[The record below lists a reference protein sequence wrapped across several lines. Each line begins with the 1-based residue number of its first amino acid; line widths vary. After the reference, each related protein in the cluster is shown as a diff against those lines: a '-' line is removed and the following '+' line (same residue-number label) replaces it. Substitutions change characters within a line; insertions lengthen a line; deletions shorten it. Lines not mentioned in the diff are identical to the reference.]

1 MHLLLFCTMTNKC
14 TIISQITTFLHAS
27 TLSCH
32 SQGASTA
39 YLAKLRKHFKYSC
52 WQYNVKHLNSK
63 LYYQQL
69 HLKYLC
75 NWARYWLQ
83 APWGWHDIVETCKSV
98 IICEIIVHLSVIVQ
112 KKSILLALLLS
123 WSPLGYYLW
132 LLQWGDVWGTERSE
146 RRGGFSPRNRYARHC
161 NAGPN
166 TDNLRVSSQ
175 EETDRTKPLSLH
187 GDSVFARVSPR
198 KTLAYLGNKLR
209 GSQHQILFSRKTS
222 TITSE
227 IMSLLTK
234 IIPYDRAKLGHT

>member
-1 MHLLLFCTMTNKC
+1 
-14 TIISQITTFLHAS
+14 
-27 TLSCH
+27 
-32 SQGASTA
+32 
-39 YLAKLRKHFKYSC
+39 
-52 WQYNVKHLNSK
+52 VKQLDSK
-63 LYYQQL
+63 LCYQQL

-75 NWARYWLQ
+75 NLARYWLQ
-83 APWGWHDIVETCKSV
+83 ASWGWYDSVETCRSV
-98 IICEIIVHLSVIVQ
+98 IICEIIVHLLVIVQ
-112 KKSILLALLLS
+112 KNLTFLALLLN

-132 LLQWGDVWGTERSE
+132 LLQWGDVWGTESSE

-161 NAGPN
+161 NAVLN
-166 TDNLRVSSQ
+166 TDNLRVSSR

-187 GDSVFARVSPR
+187 GDAVCARVSPR

-209 GSQHQILFSRKTS
+209 GSQHQILFLWKTS

>member
-1 MHLLLFCTMTNKC
+1 MQKC
-14 TIISQITTFLHAS
+14 DNLWSN
-27 TLSCH
+27 C
-32 SQGASTA
+32 
-39 YLAKLRKHFKYSC
+39 
-52 WQYNVKHLNSK
+52 V
-63 LYYQQL
+63 
-69 HLKYLC
+69 
-75 NWARYWLQ
+75 
-83 APWGWHDIVETCKSV
+83 IV
-98 IICEIIVHLSVIVQ
+98 VIVQ
-112 KKSILLALLLS
+112 KKSLLLALLQS

-161 NAGPN
+161 NAVLN

-187 GDSVFARVSPR
+187 GDAVYARVSPR

-209 GSQHQILFSRKTS
+209 GSRHQILLLRKTS

>member
-1 MHLLLFCTMTNKC
+1 VHLLLFCTMTNKC

-112 KKSILLALLLS
+112 KKVFCWPYYSAGHPWVIICDCFSEVMFGGRRDQKGEAASAHAIGMHGIVMLVRTQTTCGYLRKRKRIAQNHCHYTETQSLLASVHEKHLHTLETNYEV
-123 WSPLGYYLW
+123 PNTKYYSHERQVQ
-132 LLQWGDVWGTERSE
+132 LLQ
-146 RRGGFSPRNRYARHC
+146 
-161 NAGPN
+161 
-166 TDNLRVSSQ
+166 
-175 EETDRTKPLSLH
+175 K
-187 GDSVFARVSPR
+187 
-198 KTLAYLGNKLR
+198 
-209 GSQHQILFSRKTS
+209 
-222 TITSE
+222 
-227 IMSLLTK
+227 
-234 IIPYDRAKLGHT
+234 